1 MFGDVL
7 PVFGGGFLVAFR
19 QLSLFYYG
27 VCFALHTLVPWLTQP
42 RPLQQQP
49 RKRNDVM
56 RDAFYSIGPLA
67 VKAGYWK
74 LIEELHAHDYGL
86 MYDTEV
92 RTVPQ
97 ILYAILTIVTLDYL
111 HDAWF
116 YWTHRLLHWR
126 PLYKH
131 VHYMHHQSTVPSAYT
146 GYSFHLL
153 EAALVFANE
162 VILIFLFPIHTKLH
176 RLYHIFTTAIHNGGH
191 AGYELAPFIPSLEQL
206 AWLILNGTGK
216 QCKGLNTVMHHDM
229 HHRYPTKHFSLY
241 FTHWDRWCKTL
252 HESYDALVDA
262 RKKQNS

>member
-1 MFGDVL
+1 MLGDVL

-92 RTVPQ
+92 R
-97 ILYAILTIVTLDYL
+97 
-111 HDAWF
+111 
-116 YWTHRLLHWR
+116 
-126 PLYKH
+126 
-131 VHYMHHQSTVPSAYT
+131 
-146 GYSFHLL
+146 
-153 EAALVFANE
+153 
-162 VILIFLFPIHTKLH
+162 
-176 RLYHIFTTAIHNGGH
+176 
-191 AGYELAPFIPSLEQL
+191 
-206 AWLILNGTGK
+206 
-216 QCKGLNTVMHHDM
+216 
-229 HHRYPTKHFSLY
+229 
-241 FTHWDRWCKTL
+241 
-252 HESYDALVDA
+252 
-262 RKKQNS
+262 